1 MTPITNLQG
10 HKVGF
15 LKADIRSTAKR
26 DSIFNSSQVISQDY
40 KTTNTLP
47 VHTDPQSLQVSV

>member
-10 HKVGF
+10 QKVGF
-15 LKADIRSTAKR
+15 LKADIRSTVKR

-40 KTTNTLP
+40 KTTNSLP
-47 VHTDPQSLQVSV
+47 INTDPQSLQVSV

>member
-10 HKVGF
+10 QKVGF

-40 KTTNTLP
+40 KTTNNLP
-47 VHTDPQSLQVSV
+47 IHTDPQSLQVSV